1 MSELI
6 TTYKSLNTI
15 KLNIT
20 NMNSDVITYFNDMI
34 TYAISKYEQ
43 RVKHVELDY
52 STYIEKTEYSNEN
65 GIEQVSIEY
74 ILNVDFYPDT
84 DKYQSLNHLKLKKPI
99 IIEIVS
105 DHTSNRRFLTDMIV
119 QYTGYRR
126 LSFSTNMGF
135 FPDPWFNE
143 VLKRNP

>member
-1 MSELI
+1 
-6 TTYKSLNTI
+6 
-15 KLNIT
+15 
-20 NMNSDVITYFNDMI
+20 MNSDIITYFNDMI
-34 TYAISKYEQ
+34 TYAVSKYEQ
-43 RVKHVELDY
+43 RIKDVELDY

-74 ILNVDFYPDT
+74 ILNVDFYPDE

-143 VLKRNP
+143 FLKRKP

>member
-43 RVKHVELDY
+43 RVKHVDLDY

-74 ILNVDFYPDT
+74 ILNVDFYPDK

-119 QYTGYRR
+119 QYTGDRR
-126 LSFSTNMGF
+126 LSFATNMGF

-143 VLKRNP
+143 VFKRSP

>member
-1 MSELI
+1 MSDLI

-15 KLNIT
+15 SLNIT
-20 NMNSDVITYFNDMI
+20 NMNSDIITYFNDMI
-34 TYAISKYEQ
+34 TYAVSIYEQ
-43 RVKHVELDY
+43 RVKDVELDY
-52 STYIEKTEYSNEN
+52 STYIQKMEYSKEN

-74 ILNVDFYPDT
+74 ILNIDIYPDK
-84 DKYQSLNHLKLKKPI
+84 DKYQNYNHLKLKKPH

-105 DHTSNRRFLTDMIV
+105 DHTSNRRFLTDRIV
-119 QYTGYRR
+119 YYTGYRR

-143 VLKRNP
+143 VLKRKP